1 MSGGGVAGRGAVLR
15 VAQVMAGA
23 PEGGAEL
30 FFERLSVA
38 LHRAGDEVL
47 PVVRRD
53 TGRAGRL
60 RGGGGVGG
68 GGGGERGGGGGRGG
82 GGLAPVELGFGGALD
97 VLTRPRLRGALRRF
111 APRVAVAW
119 MGRAARF
126 APRGEWVLAG
136 RLGGYYDLSRFRRC
150 DQLVANTR
158 GLVAW
163 IVAQGWPEARVRHL
177 PNFAP
182 DLAGV
187 AAWPRGAAGSAG
199 MAAGVAR
206 MPVAEGVPVVLALG
220 RLHRNKGFDVL
231 VRAMRRLPG
240 VHVVIAGEGPERG
253 ALERLARGEGV
264 AERLHLPGWTCD
276 GAGLL
281 AACDVLVCPSRQEPL
296 GNVVLEAFSSGRPV
310 VAAAAAGP
318 AELVEDGRTGRLV
331 AVEDEVA
338 LAGAIGAVLG
348 DRALAARL
356 AAAGRAEFERAHA
369 ETPVLAQW
377 RAFLGSAGQG

>member
-1 MSGGGVAGRGAVLR
+1 MR

-23 PEGGAEL
+23 REGGAEL

-38 LHRAGDEVL
+38 LHRGGDSVL

-53 TGRAGRL
+53 AGRAGRL
-60 RGGGGVGG
+60 RAA
-68 GGGGERGGGGGRGG
+68 
-82 GGLAPVELGFGGALD
+82 GLAPVELGFGGALD
-97 VLTRPRLRGALRRF
+97 LLTRPRLRRVLRRF

-126 APRGEWVLAG
+126 APAGDWVLAG

-150 DQLVANTR
+150 DHLVANTR
-158 GLVAW
+158 GLAQW
-163 IVAQGWPEARVRHL
+163 IALQGWPEARVRHL

-182 DLAGV
+182 DLAGA
-187 AAWPRGAAGSAG
+187 AAWPRGRDGAGR
-199 MAAGVAR
+199 V
-206 MPVAEGVPVVLALG
+206 PVPEGVPLVVALG

-231 VRAMRRLPG
+231 VRAMRWLPG
-240 VHVVIAGEGPERG
+240 VHVVIAGEGPERV

-264 AERLHLPGWTCD
+264 AERLHLPGWTQD

-296 GNVVLEAFSSGRPV
+296 GNVVLEGFSAGRAV

-318 AELVEDGRTGRLV
+318 AELIEDGCTGMLV

-338 LAGAIGAVLG
+338 LGAAIGAVLG
-348 DRALAARL
+348 DRALASRL
-356 AAAGRAEFERAHA
+356 VAAGRAEFERAHA
-369 ETPVLAQW
+369 EAPVLAQW
-377 RAFLGSAGQG
+377 RAFLGGVERR

>member
-1 MSGGGVAGRGAVLR
+1 MSGDASRVALR

-38 LHRAGDEVL
+38 LHRGGDSVL

-53 TGRAGRL
+53 AGRAGRL
-60 RGGGGVGG
+60 RAA
-68 GGGGERGGGGGRGG
+68 
-82 GGLAPVELGFGGALD
+82 GLAPVELGFGGALD
-97 VLTRPRLRGALRRF
+97 LSTGPRLRGALRRF

-126 APRGEWVLAG
+126 APAGDWVLAG

-150 DQLVANTR
+150 DHLVANTR
-158 GLVAW
+158 GLARW
-163 IVAQGWPEARVRHL
+163 IALQGWPGARVRHL

-182 DLAGV
+182 DLAGAAAARLPV
-187 AAWPRGAAGSAG
+187 AA
-199 MAAGVAR
+199 
-206 MPVAEGVPVVLALG
+206 GVPVVLALG

-231 VRAMRRLPG
+231 VRAMRGLPG

-264 AERLHLPGWTCD
+264 AERVHLPGWTQD
-276 GAGLL
+276 AAGLL
-281 AACDVLVCPSRQEPL
+281 AACDVLTCPSRQEPL
-296 GNVVLEAFSSGRPV
+296 GNVVLEGFSAGRAV

-318 AELVEDGRTGRLV
+318 SELIEDGRTGMLV

-348 DRALAARL
+348 DRARASRL

-369 ETPVLAQW
+369 EAPVLAQW
-377 RAFLGSAGQG
+377 RAFLAGVERR

>member
-1 MSGGGVAGRGAVLR
+1 
-15 VAQVMAGA
+15 MAGA

-38 LHRAGDEVL
+38 LHRAGDSVL

-53 TGRAGRL
+53 PGRVARLRAG
-60 RGGGGVGG
+60 
-68 GGGGERGGGGGRGG
+68 
-82 GGLAPVELGFGGALD
+82 GLSPVELGFGGALD
-97 VLTRPRLRGALRRF
+97 VLTGPRLRRVLRRF

-126 APRGEWVLAG
+126 APRGDWVLAG

-158 GLVAW
+158 GLAAW
-163 IVAQGWPEARVRHL
+163 IALQGWPEARVRHL

-182 DLAGV
+182 DLAG
-187 AAWPRGAAGSAG
+187 APAWPRGVAGSAG
-199 MAAGVAR
+199 MV
-206 MPVAEGVPVVLALG
+206 PVPDGVPVVLALG

-231 VRAMRRLPG
+231 VRAMRGLPG
-240 VHVVIAGEGPERG
+240 VHAVIAGEGPERG

-264 AERLHLPGWTCD
+264 ADRVHLPGWTRD

-296 GNVVLEAFSSGRPV
+296 GNVVLEAFSAGRPV

-318 AELVEDGRTGRLV
+318 AELIEDGRTGRLV
-331 AVEDEVA
+331 AVEDDAA

-348 DRALAARL
+348 DRVLASRL

-369 ETPVLAQW
+369 EVPVLAQW
-377 RAFLGSAGQG
+377 RAFLCSVERR

>member
-1 MSGGGVAGRGAVLR
+1 
-15 VAQVMAGA
+15 MAGA

-38 LHRAGDEVL
+38 LHRAGDSVL

-53 TGRAGRL
+53 AGRVARLRAGGL
-60 RGGGGVGG
+60 SPVG
-68 GGGGERGGGGGRGG
+68 
-82 GGLAPVELGFGGALD
+82 LGFGGALD
-97 VLTRPRLRGALRRF
+97 VLTGPRLRGVLRRF

-126 APRGEWVLAG
+126 APRGDWVLAG

-158 GLVAW
+158 GLAAW
-163 IVAQGWPEARVRHL
+163 IALQGWPEARVRHL

-187 AAWPRGAAGSAG
+187 PAWPRGEAGSAG
-199 MAAGVAR
+199 MV
-206 MPVAEGVPVVLALG
+206 PVPDGVPVVLALG

-231 VRAMRRLPG
+231 VRAMRGLPG
-240 VHVVIAGEGPERG
+240 VHAVIAGEGPERG

-264 AERLHLPGWTCD
+264 ADRVHLPGWTRD

-296 GNVVLEAFSSGRPV
+296 GNVVLEAFSAGRPV

-318 AELVEDGRTGRLV
+318 AELIEDGHTGRLV
-331 AVEDEVA
+331 AVEDDAA

-348 DRALAARL
+348 DRVLASRL
-356 AAAGRAEFERAHA
+356 AAAGRAEFERVHA
-369 ETPVLAQW
+369 EAPVLAQW
-377 RAFLGSAGQG
+377 RAFLHSVERR

>member
-1 MSGGGVAGRGAVLR
+1 MSREAGDTVVR

-38 LHRAGDEVL
+38 LHRAGDSVL

-53 TGRAGRL
+53 AGRVARL
-60 RGGGGVGG
+60 RAA
-68 GGGGERGGGGGRGG
+68 
-82 GGLAPVELGFGGALD
+82 GLAPVGLGFGGALD
-97 VLTRPRLRGALRRF
+97 LLTRPRLRGVLRRF

-158 GLVAW
+158 GLAAW
-163 IVAQGWPEARVRHL
+163 IVAQGWPAARVRHL

-182 DLAGV
+182 DLAG
-187 AAWPRGAAGSAG
+187 ARAWPRGMVG
-199 MAAGVAR
+199 MAR
-206 MPVAEGVPVVLALG
+206 MPVPEGVPVVLALG

-231 VRAMRRLPG
+231 VRAMRGLPG
-240 VHVVIAGEGPERG
+240 VHVVIAGEGPERA
-253 ALERLARGEGV
+253 ALERLALGEGV
-264 AERLHLPGWTCD
+264 AERVHLPGWTQD

-296 GNVVLEAFSSGRPV
+296 GNVVLEAFSAARPV

-318 AELVEDGRTGRLV
+318 AELIEDGRTGRLV
-331 AVEDEVA
+331 AVEDDVA

-348 DRALAARL
+348 DQALASRL

-369 ETPVLAQW
+369 EAPVLAQW
-377 RAFLGSAGQG
+377 RAFLGSVERR